1 MSLGQFKGFVLAS
14 KLDNRQTLLQIN
26 SFSSEYREQ
35 IVSKFHAI
43 AKSIKTMELDPLPR
57 KLRIFHLEK
66 KKTRRHLM
74 DKCTIRKK
82 ELPEGTKAP
91 VCEYHRAQSKKK
103 RAGYR
108 RNRRC
113 DHHYCCCK
121 ASAQCPKPFPPL
133 RRRRQKLQKNDQ
145 RCSKRE

>member
-82 ELPEGTKAP
+82 KLPEGTKAP

-103 RAGYR
+103 RGGVIAATDVATTTIAAVKLVPNAQSHSR
-108 RNRRC
+108 R
-113 DHHYCCCK
+113 
-121 ASAQCPKPFPPL
+121 
-133 RRRRQKLQKNDQ
+133 
-145 RCSKRE
+145 